1 MLGIVSGLLE
11 FIPLVGP
18 LAVALIATLIASSFS
33 MQQALGVVVFLGIVR
48 IVHDYVIYPRI
59 IGHGMPLHPFAVIVA
74 ILCGAALAGV
84 PGIFLAIP
92 TVAILSVGYRHW
104 LEHTGSEGLVADLL
118 KRRE

>member
-1 MLGIVSGLLE
+1 VSHYRWHRG
-11 FIPLVGP
+11 
-18 LAVALIATLIASSFS
+18 
-33 MQQALGVVVFLGIVR
+33 LGVVVFLGIVR

-84 PGIFLAIP
+84 PGVFLAIP

-104 LEHTGSEGLVADLL
+104 LEHRGSEGLVADLL
-118 KRRE
+118 KP